1 MYSLHDIEKKQSI
14 RFPEKY
20 VKLYQSNFKEINNKF
35 QFHIKEENFKIMK
48 FLTATEINNI
58 LEEFYDFFGYDII
71 PIAEMEHNDYL
82 CLYYAKNRQIPSI
95 IYWNYELALEN
106 SEEAIL
112 FLYNDITEF
121 ESQLS

>member
-1 MYSLHDIEKKQSI
+1 MCSLHDIEQKQNI
-14 RFPEKY
+14 IFPRKY
-20 VKLYQSNFKEINNKF
+20 VELYKSNFKEINNKLH
-35 QFHIKEENFKIMK
+35 FHTEEENFKIIK
-48 FLTATEINNI
+48 FLTAAEINNI
-58 LEEFYDFFGYDII
+58 LEEFCDFFGYDII
-71 PIAEMEHNDYL
+71 PIAEMEYNDYL
-82 CLYYAKNRQIPSI
+82 CLYYVKNRKFPSI